1 MATTI
6 NTTQSLRN
14 SLFETMQGLAN
25 GSVDP
30 KMARAQ
36 ARIAS
41 QIIRTTRTE
50 IQMEALNLK
59 HARSVPGGSLIV
71 LPSIKM

>member
-1 MATTI
+1 MKLSLM
-6 NTTQSLRN
+6 NSLRN
-14 SLFETMQGLAN
+14 SLFETMQGLSA
-25 GSVDP
+25 GTIDP
-30 KMARAQ
+30 KQARAT

-59 HARSVPGGSLIV
+59 YQRSIPGGSIIQIN
-71 LPSIKM
+71 PIKM

>member
-1 MATTI
+1 METI

-14 SLFETMQGLAN
+14 NLFETMQGLTA
-25 GSVDP
+25 GTIDP
-30 KMARAQ
+30 KQARAT

-59 HARSVPGGSLIV
+59 YQRSIPGGSLIQ
-71 LPSIKM
+71 LNTIRM